1 MHIHL
6 SDFKS
11 EWKHNILL
19 IFAIVS
25 IFFCYYNQNNTI
37 HQFTSYPI
45 TTSASDINVSHD
57 EHPLQDAVHITT
69 LSELKT
75 DTNSNTADN
84 QYILLTTEFNFSNKQ
99 VIKPYLKHNLVCRF
113 KVRDKNNNLI
123 TMETEPVSSDLNSVI
138 IRKIIDKKYAHQLL
152 ILTTEIKDQTDY
164 RYLYSNRYIGYLKLK
179 SDKGNSNRKN
189 NKKTFVSDV
198 NSDKNNKKNILKQ
211 VEDVLLSDLLK
222 HPLEAGSIVLLLILI
237 SVGIIIGIK
246 EKNS

>member
-6 SDFKS
+6 SAFKS
-11 EWKHNILL
+11 ELKHHILS
-19 IFAIVS
+19 IFVIVS
-25 IFFCYYNQNNTI
+25 IFFCYYNQSDTI
-37 HQFTSYPI
+37 HQSTSYPI

-75 DTNSNTADN
+75 DTNSNTASN

-99 VIKPYLKHNLVCRF
+99 EIRPYLKYDLVCCF

-123 TMETEPVSSDLNSVI
+123 TMGTEPVSSDLNSVI
-138 IRKIIDKKYAHQLL
+138 IRKVIDKKYAHQLL
-152 ILTTEIKDQTDY
+152 ILNTEIEDQTDY

-211 VEDVLLSDLLK
+211 VEDELLSDLSK
-222 HPLEAGSIVLLLILI
+222 HSLEAGGIVLLLILS
-237 SVGIIIGIK
+237 SVEAVIGIK

>member
-11 EWKHNILL
+11 ELKHHILS
-19 IFAIVS
+19 IFVIVS
-25 IFFCYYNQNNTI
+25 IFFCYYNQSNTI
-37 HQFTSYPI
+37 HQSTAYPLTI
-45 TTSASDINVSHD
+45 SASDINVSHD
-57 EHPLQDAVHITT
+57 EYPLQDAVHITT

-75 DTNSNTADN
+75 DINSNTANN

-99 VIKPYLKHNLVCRF
+99 VIKPYLKHNLICCF

-123 TMETEPVSSDLNSVI
+123 TMGAEPVSSDLNSVI
-138 IRKIIDKKYAHQLL
+138 IRKIIDNKYAHQLL
-152 ILTTEIKDQTDY
+152 ILETEIKDQTDY
-164 RYLYSNRYIGYLKLK
+164 RYLYSNRYIGYLNLK
-179 SDKGNSNRKN
+179 SDKENSNRKN

-237 SVGIIIGIK
+237 SVGAVIGIK

>member
-1 MHIHL
+1 MHIYL

-11 EWKHNILL
+11 ELKHHILL
-19 IFAIVS
+19 VFAIVS
-25 IFFCYYNQNNTI
+25 IFFCYYNQSNTI
-37 HQFTSYPI
+37 HQSTSYPI

-75 DTNSNTADN
+75 DTNSNAADN

-99 VIKPYLKHNLVCRF
+99 KIKPYLKHDLVCCF

-123 TMETEPVSSDLNSVI
+123 TMGTEPVSSDLNSVI
-138 IRKIIDKKYAHQLL
+138 LRKIIDKKYAHQLL
-152 ILTTEIKDQTDY
+152 ILETEIEDQTDY

-179 SDKGNSNRKN
+179 SDKENS
-189 NKKTFVSDV
+189 NKKTFVSDI

-211 VEDVLLSDLLK
+211 VEDELLSDLSK

-237 SVGIIIGIK
+237 SVGAVIGIK

>member
-1 MHIHL
+1 MHIYL

-11 EWKHNILL
+11 ELKHHILSVF
-19 IFAIVS
+19 IIVS
-25 IFFCYYNQNNTI
+25 IFLCYYNQSNTI
-37 HQFTSYPI
+37 HQSTAYPL

-57 EHPLQDAVHITT
+57 KHPLQDAVHITT
-69 LSELKT
+69 LSELRT

-99 VIKPYLKHNLVCRF
+99 VIKPYLKHNLICCF

-123 TMETEPVSSDLNSVI
+123 TMGAEPVSSDLNSVT

-164 RYLYSNRYIGYLKLK
+164 RYLYNNRYIGYLKLK
-179 SDKGNSNRKN
+179 SDKENSNKKN
-189 NKKTFVSDV
+189 NKKTFISDV
-198 NSDKNNKKNILKQ
+198 NSDKNNEKNILKQ
-211 VEDVLLSDLLK
+211 VEDELMSDLSK
-222 HPLEAGSIVLLLILI
+222 NPLEAGSIVLLLILI
-237 SVGIIIGIK
+237 SVGVVIGIK